1 MDLLR
6 GNDSINQKNGL
17 SDENEHKI
25 CVVCDDRAT
34 GYHFNAMTCEGTDDI
49 ATLVLYI
56 HTVGYRFIIL

>member
-6 GNDSINQKNGL
+6 GNDTINQKNGL

-49 ATLVLYI
+49 A
-56 HTVGYRFIIL
+56 